1 MPLSF
6 IAKDI
11 DAEFDIV
18 GIYTDAI
25 ASIGLADL
33 IASGGNVPAVAAAEK
48 NTQLPVDLISD
59 DGVMANTELSRVEAS
74 TLNSGFGV
82 VSDAGQ
88 ELELE

>member
-18 GIYTDAI
+18 GIYTDVI

-33 IASGGNVPAVAAAEK
+33 IASGGNVPTVPAAEK
-48 NTQLPVDLISD
+48 IRNYHSI
-59 DGVMANTELSRVEAS
+59 
-74 TLNSGFGV
+74 
-82 VSDAGQ
+82 
-88 ELELE
+88 